1 MEQQIELEG
10 SNAGDVVM
18 DATTLLNLVPSD
30 DTLKEEQR
38 LWEKRASVRSGAIC
52 FTGSTEST
60 CKRAERAA
68 TVLNM
73 AHLTEK
79 RRQDRNS
86 AGHWQ
91 SGAWERRGEGWVAAE
106 AGSRQ
111 EELEAAMVCA
121 ARKCVVVPQRPEGM
135 LKTLISYIHIDRYT
149 ELMGVMQELKTLGVI
164 PVTFIREIR
173 YMRDESDDH
182 LNCFEVVTFQT
193 RYVVSAEC
201 QEDMRA
207 WASAIVYARNL
218 HLNQGHGSKK
228 VGSLKVDIL
237 DVEKLRMCSGEVLWF
252 RGK

>member
-1 MEQQIELEG
+1 MLG
-10 SNAGDVVM
+10 RKFLRTAPS
-18 DATTLLNLVPSD
+18 TPVPPHP
-30 DTLKEEQR
+30 
-38 LWEKRASVRSGAIC
+38 APGPVRVSHTDC
-52 FTGSTEST
+52 NKYF
-60 CKRAERAA
+60 R
-68 TVLNM
+68 
-73 AHLTEK
+73 
-79 RRQDRNS
+79 
-86 AGHWQ
+86 
-91 SGAWERRGEGWVAAE
+91 
-106 AGSRQ
+106 
-111 EELEAAMVCA
+111 
-121 ARKCVVVPQRPEGM
+121 M